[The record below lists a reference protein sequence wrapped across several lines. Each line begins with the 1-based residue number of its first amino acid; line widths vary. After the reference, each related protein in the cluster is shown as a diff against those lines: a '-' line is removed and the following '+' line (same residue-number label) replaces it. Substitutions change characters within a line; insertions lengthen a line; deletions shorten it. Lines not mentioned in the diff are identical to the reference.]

1 MCAASAVR
9 VVMVTSPVQW
19 MPVSVSLS
27 SITLGK
33 GHYYSHSFQTLSFS
47 SSSFLKKSLPC
58 EGFGKLITYK
68 ANREANVEEEIFF
81 CPGKKGNF

>member
-1 MCAASAVR
+1 MRAAAAVR

-33 GHYYSHSFQTLSFS
+33 GQYYSHSFQTLFRSPPPF
-47 SSSFLKKSLPC
+47 KSLPC

-68 ANREANVEEEIFF
+68 ANREANVKEETFF
-81 CPGKKGNF
+81 CLK